1 MKAKEV
7 LKLLNITRPTLC
19 SYVKKQYIK
28 VHELPSGIY
37 EYDDE
42 SVFKLKNKNITRHSV
57 IYARVSTNKQKQDLE
72 NQVTTLTEFCLKNGI
87 PIGNVYKDI
96 GSGIN
101 FDRKNFQLLINDI
114 MDYKIDKIFIT
125 YSDRLSRISFP
136 LFQNIFKKY
145 GTQII
150 VLNQINDEKLI
161 EKEIF
166 SEIINLIHCFS
177 MKVYSSR
184 RKEKLKLVKKDLELE
199 NDSHL

>member
-19 SYVKKQYIK
+19 SYVKKQY
-28 VHELPSGIY
+28 
-37 EYDDE
+37 
-42 SVFKLKNKNITRHSV
+42 
-57 IYARVSTNKQKQDLE
+57 LE

-114 MDYKIDKIFIT
+114 MDYKIAKIFIT

-184 RKEKLKLVKKDLELE
+184 RKEKLKLVQKDLELE